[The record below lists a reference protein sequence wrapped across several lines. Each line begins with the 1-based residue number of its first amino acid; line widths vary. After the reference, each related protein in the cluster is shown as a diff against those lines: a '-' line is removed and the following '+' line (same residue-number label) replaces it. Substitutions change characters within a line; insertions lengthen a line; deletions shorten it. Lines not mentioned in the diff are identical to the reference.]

1 MENMIVKIT
10 DSENFTNPFVNGK
23 NPFKDLNYPVFNDK
37 GEKEV

>member
-10 DSENFTNPFVNGK
+10 DSENFTNPVVNEK
-23 NPFKDLNYPVFNDK
+23 NLFKDPDYPVFNDK